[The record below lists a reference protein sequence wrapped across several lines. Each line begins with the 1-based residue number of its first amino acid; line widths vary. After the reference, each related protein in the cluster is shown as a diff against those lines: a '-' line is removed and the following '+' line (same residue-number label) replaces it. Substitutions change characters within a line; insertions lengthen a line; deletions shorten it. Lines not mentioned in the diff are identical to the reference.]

1 MLTVKVAAA
10 RIPVGL
16 AQGLSI
22 LLAIRLATV
31 SANVFSFVAAKR
43 WMTPLRL
50 MGFVSFSEKD

>member
-1 MLTVKVAAA
+1 MVKVAAA

-16 AQGLSI
+16 APGLSI

-31 SANVFSFVAAKR
+31 SANVFSFVAAKG
-43 WMTPLRL
+43 WVTPLRL